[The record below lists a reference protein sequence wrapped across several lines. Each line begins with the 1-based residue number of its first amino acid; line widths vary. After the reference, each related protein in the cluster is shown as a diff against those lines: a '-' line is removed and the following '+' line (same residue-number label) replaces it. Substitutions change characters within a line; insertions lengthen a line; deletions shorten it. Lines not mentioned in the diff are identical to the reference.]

1 MDELDVLKL
10 VAARLEAAGIPYMV
24 TGSMAMAL
32 YGQPRMTRD
41 LDLVVEL
48 DEAAADRVV
57 RLFESD
63 FVLDTD
69 SARAAAR
76 SRGMFNMI
84 HGDAVIKVD
93 FIVRKDEPYRRE
105 EFLRRRAAEVG
116 GQRIWAVTPEDLILS
131 KLVWASVG
139 RSELQLRDVR
149 TLLGAGRTLDLAY
162 IGARAAD
169 LGIAGLWREVQP
181 Q

>member
-48 DEAAADRVV
+48 DEPAADRVV
-57 RLFESD
+57 RMFERD
-63 FVLDTD
+63 FVIDAD
-69 SARAAAR
+69 MARAAAR

-84 HGDAVIKVD
+84 HAEAVIKVD
-93 FIVRKDEPYRRE
+93 VIVRKDEPYRRE
-105 EFLRRRAAEVG
+105 EFLRRCPAEFG

-131 KLVWASVG
+131 KLAWASAS
-139 RSELQLRDVR
+139 RSEQQLRDVR
-149 TLLGAGRTLDLAY
+149 TLLGAGRPLDVAY
-162 IGARAAD
+162 IGERVAGLGVAD
-169 LGIAGLWREVQP
+169 LWREVRP